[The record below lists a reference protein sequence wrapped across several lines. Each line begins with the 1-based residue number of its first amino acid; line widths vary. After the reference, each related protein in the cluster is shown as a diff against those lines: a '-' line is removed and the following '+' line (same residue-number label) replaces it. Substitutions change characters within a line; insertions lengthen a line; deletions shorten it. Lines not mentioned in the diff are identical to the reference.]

1 MTLRNTSFKIDE
13 NMLSQIDAY
22 AIKHRIT
29 RSDVIRLAIQRFLE
43 EELKKER
50 VPKIKVEKGDKLW

>member
-43 EELKKER
+43 EELEKEKA
-50 VPKIKVEKGDKLW
+50 VKIRIEKGDKLW

>member
-1 MTLRNTSFKIDE
+1 MTLRVISFKIDE
-13 NMLSQIDAY
+13 TILSQIDAY

-43 EELKKER
+43 EELEKEKAVEIR
-50 VPKIKVEKGDKLW
+50 IEKGDKLW

>member
-13 NMLSQIDAY
+13 TMLSQIDTY

-43 EELKKER
+43 EESEKEKA
-50 VPKIKVEKGDKLW
+50 VKIRIEKGDKLW